1 MMDRPLLIR
10 VLREPALGALLGL
23 PQWDLLLRQA
33 RRARLLPRLALALD
47 PQIAPRQVRPH
58 LDSARLL
65 AERQREA
72 VMRELVHIR
81 RALRHC
87 PAPVVLLKGAAY
99 LAASLRTAEG
109 RMFSDIDILVPR
121 AHLGTIETAL
131 MVQGWAYGDIDAY
144 DNRYYRR
151 WMHELPPLTHTRRG
165 ATLDV
170 HHTILPPTARLR
182 IDTAAL
188 FDRLVPLNPPTSA
201 ATLDLAPLHTLSPP
215 DLVLHAATH
224 LFHEGEFVTGLR
236 DLFDLDSLLRE
247 FAAGDTTFWSQLLAR
262 AERIGLQRP
271 LHHALRYTRD
281 LLDTPVPTSA
291 LTALAAMPGATP
303 PMQALLDACFR
314 RALRPQHA
322 SCELP
327 GTPAALAALYLRS
340 HWLRMPPLMLARH
353 LGRKQLKRWF
363 GHPAT

>member
-1 MMDRPLLIR
+1 MMDRPLLVR
-10 VLREPALGALLGL
+10 VLQEPGLGALLGP

-47 PQIAPRQVRPH
+47 PQVAPAQVRPH

-72 VMRELVHIR
+72 VVRELEHIR
-81 RALRHC
+81 RALCQCH
-87 PAPVVLLKGAAY
+87 APVVLLKGAAY
-99 LAASLRTAEG
+99 LTAGLGTARG
-109 RMFSDIDILVPR
+109 RMFSDVDILVPH
-121 AHLGTIETAL
+121 AHLGTVETAL
-131 MVQGWAYGDIDAY
+131 MVRGWAYGDIDAY
-144 DNRYYRR
+144 DSRYYRR

-165 ATLDV
+165 TTLDV
-170 HHTILPPTARLR
+170 HHTILPLTARLQ

-188 FDRLVPLNPPTSA
+188 FERLMPLPPPT
-201 ATLDLAPLHTLSPP
+201 ATPDLAPLFTLSPP
-215 DLVLHAATH
+215 DMVLHGATH
-224 LFHEGEFVTGLR
+224 LFHEGEFDTGLR

-247 FAAGDTTFWSQLLAR
+247 FGAGDASFWSQLLAR

-271 LHHALRYTRD
+271 LHHALRYTHE
-281 LLDTPVPTSA
+281 LLGTPVPASA
-291 LTALAAMPGATP
+291 LAALAAMPGAPP
-303 PMQALLDACFR
+303 PMQRLLDACFR
-314 RALRPQHA
+314 RALRPRHP

-327 GTPAALAALYLRS
+327 GTSAALAALYLRS

-363 GHPAT
+363 GRSAT